1 MKYFFLLSEKFYK
14 FIEWEWNTLK
24 NLRRTKR
31 KNFFLRGSFALFS
44 LFSILFLIFFPPIAF
59 GLFFGEGL
67 KFSTFFIWIWILNLK
82 FFWKCIIYF
91 PRLFKIKNIINYLMP
106 KIFKQNKFA
115 LLGANILIILLW
127 VTISSFLMNLFQSEN
142 APFYIYKISFLIRF
156 LPPIWVTWF
165 LWIKR
170 GGLKR

>member
-1 MKYFFLLSEKFYK
+1 MKYFFLLSEKFYR

-44 LFSILFLIFFPPIAF
+44 LFSILFLIFSPPIAF
-59 GLFFGEGL
+59 GLLFGEGL

-82 FFWKCIIYF
+82 FFWKCMINF
-91 PRLFKIKNIINYLMP
+91 TRLFKIKYIKIHLMP

-127 VTISSFLMNLFQSEN
+127 VTLSSFLLNLFQSEN
-142 APFYIYKISFLIRF
+142 APFYIFKISFLIRF

>member
-1 MKYFFLLSEKFYK
+1 MKYLFLLSEKFYR

-24 NLRRTKR
+24 NLRRTKW

-44 LFSILFLIFFPPIAF
+44 LFSILFVIFSPPIAF
-59 GLFFGEGL
+59 GLLFGEGL

-82 FFWKCIIYF
+82 FFWKCIIYL
-91 PRLFKIKNIINYLMP
+91 PRLFKIKNIKIYFMP

-142 APFYIYKISFLIRF
+142 APFYMYKISFLIRF

>member
-1 MKYFFLLSEKFYK
+1 MDFKFKVFLKIY
-14 FIEWEWNTLK
+14 
-24 NLRRTKR
+24 NL
-31 KNFFLRGSFALFS
+31 
-44 LFSILFLIFFPPIAF
+44 FP
-59 GLFFGEGL
+59 E
-67 KFSTFFIWIWILNLK
+67 
-82 FFWKCIIYF
+82 II
-91 PRLFKIKNIINYLMP
+91 KIKNIKIYLMP

-127 VTISSFLMNLFQSEN
+127 VSISSFLMNLFQSEN

-156 LPPIWVTWF
+156 LPPVWVTWF

>member
-14 FIEWEWNTLK
+14 FIEWEWDTLK

-44 LFSILFLIFFPPIAF
+44 LFSILFVIFSPPIAF
-59 GLFFGEGL
+59 GLLFGEGL

-82 FFWKCIIYF
+82 FFWKCIINF
-91 PRLFKIKNIINYLMP
+91 SRLFKIKNIKKLMP

-127 VTISSFLMNLFQSEN
+127 VTISSFLLNLFQTEN
-142 APFYIYKISFLIRF
+142 APFYMYKISFLIRF

>member
-1 MKYFFLLSEKFYK
+1 MKYLFLLSEKFYR

-31 KNFFLRGSFALFS
+31 KNFLLRGSFALFS
-44 LFSILFLIFFPPIAF
+44 LFSILFLIFSPPIAF
-59 GLFFGEGL
+59 GLLFGEGL

-82 FFWKCIIYF
+82 FFWKCMINF
-91 PRLFKIKNIINYLMP
+91 TRLFKIKNIKIYLMP

-127 VTISSFLMNLFQSEN
+127 VTISSFLLNLFKSEN

-156 LPPIWVTWF
+156 LPPVWVTWF

>member
-1 MKYFFLLSEKFYK
+1 M
-14 FIEWEWNTLK
+14 EWNTLK

-31 KNFFLRGSFALFS
+31 KNFFLRGSFALFC
-44 LFSILFLIFFPPIAF
+44 LFSILFLIFSPPIAF
-59 GLFFGEGL
+59 GLLFGEGL

-82 FFWKCIIYF
+82 FFWECIIY
-91 PRLFKIKNIINYLMP
+91 LLKLSKIEKINVLLMP

-127 VTISSFLMNLFQSEN
+127 VTISSFLLNLFQSEN
-142 APFYIYKISFLIRF
+142 APFYIYKISLLIRF

>member
-1 MKYFFLLSEKFYK
+1 MKYLFLLSEKFYR

-44 LFSILFLIFFPPIAF
+44 LFSILFLIFSPPIAF
-59 GLFFGEGL
+59 GLLFGEGL

-82 FFWKCIIYF
+82 FFWRFIVYIR
-91 PRLFKIKNIINYLMP
+91 RLFKIQNIKIYLMP

-142 APFYIYKISFLIRF
+142 APFYMYKISFLIRF

>member
-1 MKYFFLLSEKFYK
+1 MKYFFLLSEKFYR

-44 LFSILFLIFFPPIAF
+44 LFSILFLIFSPPIAF
-59 GLFFGEGL
+59 GLLFGEGL

-91 PRLFKIKNIINYLMP
+91 SRLFKIKNIKIYLMP

-127 VTISSFLMNLFQSEN
+127 VNISSFLMNLFQSEN